1 MICSIYFKAENFKY
15 REGSH
20 GVINQT
26 KMELNFADWWG
37 EGLARQ
43 IAYEV
48 INLIQ
53 VNSSS
58 KNYLN
63 AENLNEVQ
71 SCCFD
76 KKVLENWQSVIKIFN
91 MNNLMY
97 QNI

>member
-1 MICSIYFKAENFKY
+1 MYSNGDAAAAADADAPC
-15 REGSH
+15 GQTLTQ
-20 GVINQT
+20 GV
-26 KMELNFADWWG
+26 
-37 EGLARQ
+37 LARQ
-43 IAYEV
+43 IACEV

-53 VNSSS
+53 VNSNS

-76 KKVLENWQSVIKIFN
+76 KKVLENWQSVIKIFH